1 MNRPVNTIS
10 RTAPAFRRPAKPLA
24 SLALALALAGCAAST
39 APDMAA
45 GTVRTPE
52 GAVMQISSDLAY
64 KPGELTQAQLTSSTR
79 DLFVQNSM
87 NVFRRFPR
95 ENTDAVVQFYTGAL
109 ALRSLNPIQLTSAQ
123 QMLLAGVGSGQ
134 VKLSAGQQ
142 GNRKYNLSGGHRG
155 GTGIRFLS
163 LTYPDAQLV
172 ADRFRA
178 AGYPAPSFAD
188 QGDGTQAAL
197 VTDPAGFPIQL
208 VIRPGA
214 QDGSNDGVS
223 VGIAASD
230 LAKSRAFYRDFV
242 GLDELPAVEDRV
254 LGVTKHPYR
263 HGETT
268 LYLYQ
273 AGNPQVVDNGSA
285 GIQYVVR
292 DAPMAA
298 AKGQAR
304 NIAVETPLNKLAGFD
319 LVTVWL
325 NDPDGVTNYFAQ
337 VNSSVQTPPQP
348 TQAN

>member
-1 MNRPVNTIS
+1 MPVNRIS
-10 RTAPAFRRPAKPLA
+10 VTVPHTRLLALPLA
-24 SLALALALAGCAAST
+24 ALALALAGCAASSAQET
-39 APDMAA
+39 AA

-52 GAVMQISSDLAY
+52 GAVMQVNSDLAY

-95 ENTDAVVQFYTGAL
+95 ENTEAMVKFYTEAL
-109 ALRSLNPIQLTSAQ
+109 ALRSLNPIQLTSSQ
-123 QMLLAGVGSGQ
+123 QMLLTGVGSGQ
-134 VKLSAGQQ
+134 IKLSAGQQ
-142 GNRKYNLSGGHRG
+142 GDRKYNLTGGHMG
-155 GTGIRFLS
+155 GTGIRFLT
-163 LTYPDAQLV
+163 LTYPDAQVV

-178 AGYPAPSFAD
+178 AGYPAPSFTD
-188 QGDGTQAAL
+188 QSDGTAAAL

-214 QDGSNDGVS
+214 QDGSNDGVG
-223 VGIAASD
+223 VGIAVSN
-230 LAKSRAFYRDFV
+230 LAKSRAFYREFV
-242 GLDELPAVEDRV
+242 GLDELPQVEDRV
-254 LGVTKHPYR
+254 LGVTKYPYR

-268 LYLYQ
+268 LYLYE

-285 GIQYVVR
+285 GIQYVIR

-298 AKGQAR
+298 AKGAAR

-337 VNSSVQTPPQP
+337 VNSSVQNQPPRA
-348 TQAN
+348 QAN

>member
-1 MNRPVNTIS
+1 
-10 RTAPAFRRPAKPLA
+10 
-24 SLALALALAGCAAST
+24 
-39 APDMAA
+39 
-45 GTVRTPE
+45 
-52 GAVMQISSDLAY
+52 MQVSDDLAY
-64 KPGELTQAQLTSSTR
+64 KPGELTQAQLDSSTR

-95 ENTDAVVQFYTGAL
+95 ENTEAMVKFYTEAL
-109 ALRSLNPIQLTSAQ
+109 ALRSLNPIQLTSRQ
-123 QMLLAGVGSGQ
+123 QMLLTGVGSGQ
-134 VKLSAGQQ
+134 IKLSAGQQ
-142 GNRKYNLSGGHRG
+142 GTRKYDMSGGHKG
-155 GTGIRFLS
+155 GTGIRFFA
-163 LTYPDAQLV
+163 LTYPDAQVV
-172 ADRFRA
+172 ADRFRT

-188 QGDGTQAAL
+188 QGDGTKAAL

-214 QDGSNDGVS
+214 KDGSNDGVG

-230 LAKSRAFYRDFV
+230 LDESRAFYREFV
-242 GLDELPAVEDRV
+242 GLDELPPVEDRV

-273 AGNPQVVDNGSA
+273 SPNPQVVDNGSA

-292 DAPMAA
+292 DAAMAD
-298 AKGQAR
+298 AKGKAR
-304 NIAVETPLNKLAGFD
+304 KVAVETPLNKLGGFD

-337 VNSSVQTPPQP
+337 VNRSVQNQPQ
-348 TQAN
+348 TAQAD